1 MPPLTI
7 VRALAVISLLL
18 AIACAVCAWRYAQ
31 ARDAAICWR
40 KIAEEGVAAE
50 GACPAPS

>member
-1 MPPLTI
+1 MPPLAA
-7 VRALAVISLLL
+7 VRVLAAISVLL

-40 KIAEEGVAAE
+40 SIAEEGVAAQ
-50 GACPAPS
+50 GACRAPS